1 MSKLDGVKG
10 SLVIFFRNGVV
21 QVYYENNFFR
31 RRLNYSAMSHC
42 VTWHIRNY
50 RGFRRVEVPASW
62 RGSSAR
68 KIGASEDIVVIRG

>member
-10 SLVIFFRNGVV
+10 SLVVFFRNGVV

-42 VTWHIRNY
+42 VTWHIRIFE
-50 RGFRRVEVPASW
+50 GSKCLLLGVEAVLE
-62 RGSSAR
+62 
-68 KIGASEDIVVIRG
+68 K